1 MINSNSLLGNG
12 HSLVTD
18 VDTIQEATDIL
29 ISDSAGL
36 VDQSTGLRDIF
47 KRVTLNVELS
57 VIFFIFFDGD
67 TFTGI
72 DLSNKFFSN
81 KVLDFDDFF
90 VGMNEKIDG
99 EMGRGKSH
107 LELVT
112 LSNTSDH
119 ILNVRENSCN
129 NTLLLSGTKPH
140 YFK

>member
-1 MINSNSLLGNG
+1 MLGNG

-36 VDQSTGLRDIF
+36 VDQGAGLRDVF
-47 KRVTLNVELS
+47 KRVTLNVELA

-99 EMGRGKSH
+99 EMGGGKSH
-107 LELVT
+107 LVLVT
-112 LSNTSDH
+112 
-119 ILNVRENSCN
+119 
-129 NTLLLSGTKPH
+129 
-140 YFK
+140 